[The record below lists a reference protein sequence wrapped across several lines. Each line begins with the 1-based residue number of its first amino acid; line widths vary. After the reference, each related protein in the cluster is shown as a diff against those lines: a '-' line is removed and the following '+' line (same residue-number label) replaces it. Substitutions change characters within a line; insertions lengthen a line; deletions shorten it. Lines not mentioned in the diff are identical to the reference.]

1 MLSCNKRK
9 RLLIVFFAFF
19 LNAACLSCFGAYDV
33 VKATTVKEVKQGL
46 FQLEY
51 DDEPEMYD
59 GADIDRIENLN
70 NEETFFEK
78 KLKQI
83 FKRKNKFI
91 DENDSQEMPKE
102 EIKEEQTPQKLNES
116 YSSNDEVQIEEE
128 NIQVDDKNKFQI
140 NADRVVYD
148 DKKGN
153 IEAIGDVEIISV
165 AQGVKLKADY
175 AILDKTSQTL
185 KLTNNVK
192 IIKDGTE
199 MRGESLIVDLN
210 EQNILMDNP
219 TLDAFSFRINA
230 QEGYLI
236 ANDIQMLNGALKSTQ
251 QQDFPLISRGF
262 MRLDSTYKN
271 DFFEKN
277 VYNSDNNEQSRRQA
291 YKIESKEIVLTSYKN
306 HNSVLLK
313 GSNVYYN
320 NRKIVKNSDIEIISD
335 KKRQIVETN
344 MPEIGNLRNFGTYI
358 GYGMVYKMPKG
369 HTLKLMPV
377 LAYGDS
383 NVGVGA
389 IARYRALH
397 GMVDGG
403 WNTASTNAVIRGRYQ
418 FTNGLSL
425 MYGRNAYLPE
435 GFMGARRS
443 GYAAQ
448 LQYLKSYRIK
458 DLNANFSNGVY
469 AGIFSEYEKHDQE
482 NAYATTRFRYMA
494 QLTKNVLRYKNLEQG
509 YTVSA
514 DIISQGAA
522 TLYGSGETHG
532 VVRLGPQ
539 LTTRLKRWESSLGYF
554 ITGEHGQSPFLFDM
568 YRYGK
573 STITLNE
580 KFHFSDKFALGFR
593 MFVTPM
599 KDNYDED
606 LLTECRFYLIAGPKD
621 MKVALSYDFVR
632 DVAHMDFMFLIGSDN
647 SSITFD
653 KLSTKDIDGKAQKR
667 DFYKHAKPVKINP
680 TEEI

>member
-1 MLSCNKRK
+1 M
-9 RLLIVFFAFF
+9 
-19 LNAACLSCFGAYDV
+19 NAACLSCFGAYDV
-33 VKATTVKEVKQGL
+33 VKATTVKEVKQGF
-46 FQLEY
+46 FQHEY
-51 DDEPEMYD
+51 EDEPESFVEND
-59 GADIDRIENLN
+59 FDRVDDLSNQ
-70 NEETFFEK
+70 ETFLEK
-78 KLKQI
+78 KLKKI
-83 FKRKNKFI
+83 FKRKNKYI
-91 DENDSQEMPKE
+91 DEDDSQDISQE
-102 EIKEEQTPQKLNES
+102 EIKEEQNVEKSDTN
-116 YSSNDEVQIEEE
+116 YSSNEEIQQNRE
-128 NIQVDDKNKFQI
+128 DVQVDDKNKFQI
-140 NADRVVYD
+140 NVDKVVYD
-148 DKKGN
+148 DKQGN
-153 IEAIGDVEIISV
+153 IEAIGNVEIISI

-175 AILDKTSQTL
+175 AVLDKTSQTL

-199 MRGESLIVDLN
+199 MKGESLIVDLN

-236 ANDIQMLNGALKSTQ
+236 ANDIQMLNGTLKSTQ
-251 QQDFPLISRGF
+251 KQDFPLVSRGF
-262 MRLDSTYKN
+262 MRLDTTYKN

-277 VYNSDNNEQSRRQA
+277 VYDSDDSAQSKRQA
-291 YKIESKEIVLTSYKN
+291 YKIESKEIILTSYKN

-320 NRKIVKNSDIEIISD
+320 NRRVVRNSDIEILSD

-358 GYGMVYKMPKG
+358 GYGLVYKMPKG

-389 IARYRALH
+389 IARYRAQH
-397 GMVDGG
+397 GIIDGG
-403 WNTASTNAVIRGRYQ
+403 WNTASTNAVIRGKYQ
-418 FTNGLSL
+418 LTNDVSL
-425 MYGRNAYLPE
+425 MYGRNAYISE

-448 LQYLKSYRIK
+448 LQYQKSYKVK
-458 DLNANFSNGVY
+458 DLNAKFSNGVY
-469 AGIFSEYEKHDQE
+469 AGIFSDYQKHDQE

-494 QLTKNVLRYKNLEQG
+494 ELRKNVLRYKNLEQG

-514 DIISQGAA
+514 DLVTQGAA

-532 VVRLGPQ
+532 VVRIGPQ
-539 LTTRLKRWESSLGYF
+539 LTTRLKRWESNLGYF

-573 STITLNE
+573 STITLSE
-580 KFHFSDKFALGFR
+580 KFNFTDKFALGFR

-599 KDNYDED
+599 KDNYEED
-606 LLTECRFYLIAGPKD
+606 LLTECRFFLIMGPKD

-653 KLSTKDIDGKAQKR
+653 KLSTKDIDGKVEKR